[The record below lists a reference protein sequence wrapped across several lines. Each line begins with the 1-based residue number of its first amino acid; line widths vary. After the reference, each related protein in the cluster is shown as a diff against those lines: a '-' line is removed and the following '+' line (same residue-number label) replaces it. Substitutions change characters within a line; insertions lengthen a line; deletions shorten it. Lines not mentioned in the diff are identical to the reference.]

1 MRSIFVLETLAIER
15 PCLRER
21 LMQLYL
27 TLDALTEV
35 PCVLDQLKA
44 VGLRT
49 AILSNGTPTMLRA
62 AVDGAIQTPHQ
73 GLSARRGPSV
83 ATGVGD
89 RVPIVEFPGT
99 PRGGG
104 VRHARRVVQSLWP
117 AAGAASRHTRR
128 EVTSLAKLP
137 GLVGASARRLT
148 TS

>member
-1 MRSIFVLETLAIER
+1 VTGDALDFALETLAIER
-15 PCLRER
+15 ACLRER

-49 AILSNGTPTMLRA
+49 AILSNGTPTMLQA

-73 GLSARRGPSV
+73 GLSDCRGPSV

-89 RVPIVEFPGT
+89 RVPIVEFLGHHAAAAFGTHVVWCNRYGRRRGRLPGT
-99 PRGGG
+99 PA
-104 VRHARRVVQSLWP
+104 AR
-117 AAGAASRHTRR
+117 
-128 EVTSLAKLP
+128 
-137 GLVGASARRLT
+137 
-148 TS
+148 